1 MAKKEEKNFEQLC
14 RNLEEIV
21 GRLEDEQLPLEDAIR
36 LFNEGVEAALEA
48 RKRLQASEEKVQKL
62 VETLEGRFELKDL
75 E

>member
-1 MAKKEEKNFEQLC
+1 MAKKEEKSFEQLC
-14 RNLEEIV
+14 RSLEEIV

-62 VETLEGRFELKDL
+62 VQTLDGRFELKDL

>member
-1 MAKKEEKNFEQLC
+1 MAKKEEKSFEQLC
-14 RNLEEIV
+14 RNLEDIV

-36 LFNEGVEAALEA
+36 LFNDGVEAALEA

>member
-1 MAKKEEKNFEQLC
+1 MAKKEEKSFEQLC

-62 VETLEGRFELKDL
+62 VQTLEGRFELKDL

>member
-1 MAKKEEKNFEQLC
+1 MAKKEEKSFEQLC
-14 RNLEEIV
+14 RSLEEIV

-62 VETLEGRFELKDL
+62 VQTLEGRFELKDL